1 MEDCRPESAYRALAS
16 TLTEFSGRAD
26 WSLSAKPSYP
36 RHTLGCRHNINPCR
50 LSRATTSHRSDLI
63 GASAGQVANL
73 NRIFT
78 PRGCPAQAPIG
89 RVCVCERTLT
99 APTHHSSRC
108 PDALLRLCSPW
119 HT

>member
-78 PRGCPAQAPIG
+78 PRGCPSIRAKALSRQKYPG
-89 RVCVCERTLT
+89 RCVSTAFSPERLKDQD
-99 APTHHSSRC
+99 SGI
-108 PDALLRLCSPW
+108 SP
-119 HT
+119 